1 MNETLRTIDL
11 RRSTRVYDQKS
22 ISKEDKQTILMSAL
36 NAPTAGNM
44 VLYSMIDVTD
54 EGKKQQLSVLCDN
67 QPFIA
72 KAPMVIL
79 FVADAL
85 KWYNVYNQLN
95 GTNLKPSIA
104 DFYLAMADAHI
115 AAQNAVIAAESLNVG
130 SCYIGDIVENYES
143 IKDLF
148 NLPQYVNPVCL
159 LVFGYK
165 KDGVLPQRPKRFNLE
180 DVVFEN
186 NYYDK
191 SMDVFK
197 NKFNHLSEK
206 EQSEM
211 VEKVVNGTFNRKQNA
226 EFFKEMNRSLTLMVN
241 EYIKD

>member
-1 MNETLRTIDL
+1 MNETLKTIDL
-11 RRSTRVYDQKS
+11 RRSTRVYDSKP
-22 ISKEDKQTILMSAL
+22 ISKEDKETILMSAL

-54 EGKKQQLSVLCDN
+54 EDKKKQLSVLCDN

-72 KAPMVIL
+72 KASMVVL
-79 FVADAL
+79 FVSDAL
-85 KWYNVYNQLN
+85 KWYRVYNQLN
-95 GTNLKPSIA
+95 GTSLKPSIA

-115 AAQNAVIAAESLNVG
+115 AAQNAVIAAESLNIG
-130 SCYIGDIVENYES
+130 SCYIGDIVENYEA

-148 NLPQYVNPVCL
+148 NLPKYANPICL

-165 KDGVLPQRPKRFNLE
+165 KDGVLPPRPKRFNLD

-186 NYYDK
+186 LYCDK
-191 SMDVFK
+191 AYDVFK
-197 NKFNHLSEK
+197 NKFNHLGSK
-206 EQSEM
+206 EQEEM

-226 EFFKEMNRSLTLMVN
+226 EFFKEMNRSLTLMVD
-241 EYIKD
+241 EYLKD

>member
-1 MNETLRTIDL
+1 MNETLKTIDL
-11 RRSTRVYDQKS
+11 RRSTRVYDQKP

-79 FVADAL
+79 FVTDAL

-104 DFYLAMADAHI
+104 DFYLATAKFSKSRIHI
-115 AAQNAVIAAESLNVG
+115 L
-130 SCYIGDIVENYES
+130 YII
-143 IKDLF
+143 
-148 NLPQYVNPVCL
+148 
-159 LVFGYK
+159 
-165 KDGVLPQRPKRFNLE
+165 
-180 DVVFEN
+180 
-186 NYYDK
+186 
-191 SMDVFK
+191 
-197 NKFNHLSEK
+197 
-206 EQSEM
+206 
-211 VEKVVNGTFNRKQNA
+211 
-226 EFFKEMNRSLTLMVN
+226 
-241 EYIKD
+241 